1 MIQIKI
7 VRKKE
12 SITGFLVEGH
22 AQFAPYGQ
30 DIVCAAVSALTIST
44 VNSIHSLT
52 QAPHHYRNEDNL
64 LELNIL
70 EPTAES
76 DLLTESLFLSLK
88 IVEKEYPDN
97 VTISEMIL

>member
-30 DIVCAAVSALTIST
+30 DIVCAAVSALSISAI
-44 VNSIHSLT
+44 NSIHSLT
-52 QAPHHYRNEDNL
+52 ATPHHFRNEDNL
-64 LELNIL
+64 LELEIL
-70 EPTAES
+70 EASAES

-88 IVEKEYPDN
+88 SVEEEYPEH